1 MAWNEPE
8 DPGSRPPRP
17 QPPAGGWMARV
28 RKGLSAGRGT
38 PLLAGLAAL
47 LVVAWLF
54 SGLYKIE
61 EGERGAL
68 LRLGAFA
75 GERGPGLGWHL
86 PWPFEDVVAI
96 DLGKVQETSFQSR
109 LFTADT
115 ALVNASF
122 SVQYQLRDLRTV
134 LFGLRDAEVTL
145 RQAALAEARQAVAA
159 QPLDAMIGG
168 SGRAP
173 VREAMRTALQADLDR
188 LGAGLDVQAVDL
200 TDVQV
205 PESVLAAQRDVS
217 QAGEERARQRSEAE
231 GAAADIVARSTGAA
245 QRQRLEAEAYKLQ
258 VLGTAEGDALRFEQL
273 LPAYEK
279 NPQVLRDRL
288 YIETMETILARSR
301 KLLLD
306 GKGAGNTIYLP
317 LDKMFD
323 GAAMRG
329 SGVMGALD
337 EPASQGATPSAAPA
351 AAPAASAPATAAL
364 PGGAAAATP
373 GAANAGVAGAGTV
386 GAGKPGAAAAPVAA
400 AGGSGAQGA
409 GGAAAPSAAAPS
421 APAVDRSSGRSRERD
436 TR

>member
-337 EPASQGATPSAAPA
+337 EPASQGATPAAAQA
-351 AAPAASAPATAAL
+351 AAPSASAPATAAL
-364 PGGAAAATP
+364 PGAAAPATP
-373 GAANAGVAGAGTV
+373 GAANAGVAGAGTA
-386 GAGKPGAAAAPVAA
+386 GAGKPGAAAAPAAA

>member
-17 QPPAGGWMARV
+17 QPPAGSWLARA
-28 RKGLSAGRGT
+28 RKRLSAGRGT

-122 SVQYQLRDLRTV
+122 SAQYQLRDLRTV
-134 LFGLRDAEVTL
+134 LFGLRDAEATL

-168 SGRAP
+168 SGRAM

-188 LGAGLDVQAVDL
+188 LGAGLNVQAVDL

-323 GAAMRG
+323 GAAVRG
-329 SGVMGALD
+329 SGVMGAID
-337 EPASQGATPSAAPA
+337 EPAVQGAAPVAAPA
-351 AAPAASAPATAAL
+351 APAATAPAVSEATAAASGAAATGAAGASKAGAASAPAASAV
-364 PGGAAAATP
+364 GNGA
-373 GAANAGVAGAGTV
+373 AGVAS
-386 GAGKPGAAAAPVAA
+386 AAPV
-400 AGGSGAQGA
+400 
-409 GGAAAPSAAAPS
+409 PS
-421 APAVDRSSGRSRERD
+421 APAVDRSSGRSRARD

>member
-364 PGGAAAATP
+364 PGAAAPATP

-386 GAGKPGAAAAPVAA
+386 GAGKPGAAAAPAAA

>member
-17 QPPAGGWMARV
+17 QPPAGGWLARV

-38 PLLAGLAAL
+38 PQLAGLAAL

-188 LGAGLDVQAVDL
+188 LGAGLDVLAVDL

-386 GAGKPGAAAAPVAA
+386 GAGKPGAAAAPAAA